1 MPHTMLQTAG
11 ISTSAVR
18 ARMFHA
24 KVAIHRMPL
33 LQSAGRS
40 VRANAG

>member
-1 MPHTMLQTAG
+1 MPHTVPQTAG
-11 ISTSAVR
+11 DLDLGSESADV
-18 ARMFHA
+18 HA
-24 KVAIHRMPL
+24 TVAIHRMPL

>member
-1 MPHTMLQTAG
+1 MGTAQILG
-11 ISTSAVR
+11 ISTSAMK

-40 VRANAG
+40 LRANAG